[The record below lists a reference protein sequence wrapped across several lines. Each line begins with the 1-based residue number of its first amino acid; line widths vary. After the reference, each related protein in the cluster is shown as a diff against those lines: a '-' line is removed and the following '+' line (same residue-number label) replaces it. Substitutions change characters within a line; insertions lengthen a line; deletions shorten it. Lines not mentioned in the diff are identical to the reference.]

1 MTCVS
6 VRRENLTELKPVT
19 SYPQLDIVP
28 GEFQPA
34 PQDRATRTVIAS
46 PEEFD
51 QAPNDI
57 EMLRRI

>member
-1 MTCVS
+1 
-6 VRRENLTELKPVT
+6 
-19 SYPQLDIVP
+19 VP

-34 PQDRATRTVIAS
+34 LQDRATHTVIAS
-46 PEEFD
+46 PEEFH